1 MPLGYLSPS
10 GKFVI
15 KKNWQADLVKTQKEV
30 TINNG
35 HFVKQ
40 FKNLL
45 IKENP
50 YLKHLELK
58 AQERQYNRE
67 YKLTKQ
73 TRYKLLNAL
82 YVCIETMQYKLY
94 MITLT
99 YPKWDGTEEENDHIK
114 DFTKSL
120 NETYGVKKYFWVK
133 EIQEKRSA
141 REKILIPHFHIICD
155 IKFFDVNKL
164 RNRWYSIIG
173 QHSVEK
179 KHGLNFKYCHED
191 EYGYNRTKHEMLNY
205 LAKYLSKYCSKT
217 DRTFKSKAY
226 EISYA
231 INLPVIPV
239 IKEKTMRKTLKNIR
253 GFKNNTENGVKH
265 GEYYDFAYVENKQAV
280 KLYKRSLVSL
290 IKCLK
295 SSIRKNVESR
305 KGVDNKEI
313 KKKEEYLT
321 KKLLLLSKV

>member
-1 MPLGYLSPS
+1 MIIE
-10 GKFVI
+10 F
-15 KKNWQADLVKTQKEV
+15 
-30 TINNG
+30 
-35 HFVKQ
+35 
-40 FKNLL
+40 
-45 IKENP
+45 
-50 YLKHLELK
+50 
-58 AQERQYNRE
+58 NR
-67 YKLTKQ
+67 
-73 TRYKLLNAL
+73 
-82 YVCIETMQYKLY
+82 
-94 MITLT
+94 
-99 YPKWDGTEEENDHIK
+99 
-114 DFTKSL
+114 FTKSL

-164 RNRWYSIIG
+164 RNRWYSVIG
-173 QHSVEK
+173 QQSVKK
-179 KHGLNFKYCHED
+179 KHGLNFEYCHENK
-191 EYGYNRTKHEMLNY
+191 YGYNRTKHEMLNY

-217 DRTFKSKAY
+217 DRTYKSKAY

-253 GFKNNTENGVKH
+253 GFKNNTENGVKY